1 MHERFEKRIEQRLTR
16 MAERC
21 GKQKR
26 NPLKAAREVGRLL
39 GSNQGRRPIREGA
52 GRGR

>member
-1 MHERFEKRIEQRLTR
+1 MHARFEKRIEERLTK

-21 GKQKR
+21 CKQKR
-26 NPLKAAREVGRLL
+26 NPLKVAREVGRLL
-39 GSNQGRRPIREGA
+39 GSNRGRRPIREGA